1 MAYSKLF
8 LKINKKTQSI
18 KKKKKLW
25 YILGLCHRI
34 FLEYYMA
41 YFKLFL
47 KKN

>member
-18 KKKKKLW
+18 KKKPW
-25 YILGLCHRI
+25 YILGICHRI